1 MQPATRFLLYL
12 GVAGSFL
19 VFSCSL
25 PSDSETAQW
34 EMFVEVPV
42 VEKKFMAKDLLPE
55 ELSEGLRLNY
65 GDSTGM
71 IDTITIVKE
80 DTLTYTMQREL
91 ISTDTSILEEKMGAV
106 TLKNTPPVD
115 LKFNLVTADHSD
127 PSVILPSLLSIDQ
140 SQDKVLDGIISVSID
155 ETSPLLQITLT
166 NTAAQADIHNVKVTL
181 SSGGTAIG
189 AVTTPLVSANSSQVA
204 EVGIAG
210 KTVFTTITVSIEAT
224 VPAGAAINTSDGL
237 GVAFS
242 LDNQVASDA
251 VIVDSMITYS
261 DLFTGDIALADGIML
276 DAIDLDEARLKCV
289 VDNPASIRVF
299 LNAVI
304 DDAWE
309 RSYVQNLGIES
320 NKQLVTAIDSTYF
333 TGEVIADTLFR
344 SATETKF
351 SFPVSLNG
359 MRVFPDWD
367 ADSSKSI
374 LKYQY
379 RITSTPDGRSVHYN
393 KDLVISFKLIPEQF
407 PFIRLKGTL
416 IDPIEESFSSQQD
429 IGFDWQASIL
439 DSLKNHFRF
448 NGAEMMFEFKPDLP
462 PQSTIDT
469 LKMHVA
475 LRSNSNFLDSTVL
488 DKTII
493 SISADSL
500 YSQRQQITNL
510 LNSWPDTISF
520 KSEVAVPA
528 LTPLTLYNVKDSN
541 NKYRNTLDIGVNV
554 RWKLRI
560 PLSWQ
565 IIGTMA
571 TELEMSSIDLGLE
584 DLEWINKLKEKRVQ
598 LNLQAKN
605 NTLINV
611 VLHAVCA
618 SKRYSAELSAFPGHL
633 IYTGNI
639 EQYLGAH
646 LFTLFGKNGLEL
658 ASRGKE
664 SATTVLLDERGLE
677 ALLADE
683 KVQIRWFLVMPESP
697 PDAFTTNDYLNLKAS
712 ASVEG
717 IGRADSLMNWED

>member
-1 MQPATRFLLYL
+1 MQRAIRFLLYL
-12 GVAGSFL
+12 GVVQSFL
-19 VFSCSL
+19 VCSCSL
-25 PSDSETAQW
+25 PSDSETAKW
-34 EMFVEVPV
+34 EMYVEVPV

-55 ELSEGLRLNY
+55 ELSEGLKLNY
-65 GDSTGM
+65 GDSTGLN
-71 IDTITIVKE
+71 DTITLVKE

-106 TLKNTPPVD
+106 TLKNTPPID
-115 LKFNLVTADHSD
+115 LKFNLITADNSN
-127 PSVILPSLLSIDQ
+127 PSVLLPASLSVNQ
-140 SQDKVLDGIISVSID
+140 SQEKILDGIVSVTID
-155 ETSPLLQITLT
+155 ETSPPLQITIT
-166 NTAAQADIHNVKVTL
+166 NTAALADIHNVTVTL
-181 SSGGTAIG
+181 SSGGTIVA
-189 AVTTPLVSANSSQVA
+189 AVTTPLISANTAQVA
-204 EVGIAG
+204 EVGMAD
-210 KTVFTTITVSIEAT
+210 KTVFTTITVSVEAT
-224 VPAGAAINTSDGL
+224 IPIGSTVNAQDGL

-242 LDNQVASDA
+242 LDNQIASDA

-261 DLFTGDIALADGIML
+261 DLFTGNIQLADGIML
-276 DAIDLDEARLKCV
+276 DAIDLDDATLKCEV
-289 VDNPASIRVF
+289 TNPASIRVF
-299 LNAVI
+299 LDAVI
-304 DDAWE
+304 DDSWE
-309 RSYVQNLGIES
+309 RTYVQNLSIES
-320 NKQLVTAIDSTYF
+320 NKQLATATDSNYF
-333 TGEVIADTLFR
+333 TGKIIADTLFK
-344 SATETKF
+344 SVAETNF

-379 RITSTPDGRSVHYN
+379 RITSIPDGRNIHFN
-393 KDLVISFKLIPEQF
+393 KDLVIIFKLIPEQF

-416 IDPIEESFSSQQD
+416 IDPIEESFSSQQG
-429 IGFDWQASIL
+429 IGFDWKASIL
-439 DSLKNHFRF
+439 DSLKKHFQF
-448 NGAEMMFEFKPDLP
+448 QEAEMTFEFKPDLP

-475 LRSNSNFLDSTVL
+475 LTSNSNPSDSTIL

-493 SISADSL
+493 RINADSL
-500 YSQRQQITNL
+500 YSQKQIITNL

-520 KSEVAVPA
+520 KSQVTVPDM
-528 LTPLTLYNVKDSN
+528 TPLTLYNVKDSN
-541 NKYRNTLDIGVNV
+541 NRYRNTLDIGVKV

-571 TELEMSSIDLGLE
+571 TELEMSSIELGLE
-584 DLEWINKLKEKRVQ
+584 DLEWINKLREKRVQ
-598 LNLQAKN
+598 LNLEAKN

-618 SKRYSAELSAFPGHL
+618 SKKYSSELSAFPGNL
-633 IYTGNI
+633 IYIGNI

-658 ASRGKE
+658 PSRGKE
-664 SATTVLLDERGLE
+664 STATVLLDERGLE

-683 KVQIRWFLVMPESP
+683 KVQIRWFLVMPASP
-697 PDAFTTNDYLNLKAS
+697 PDAFTSNDYLNLKAS

-717 IGRADSLMNWED
+717 IGRTDSLMNWED